1 MKGREMKNTV
11 WLHGTL
17 AQDPRYAGAGAM
29 RVATLSV
36 SVPYPDGQEREPV
49 PVQAR
54 ARHCDYLQREQP
66 LKGDEIMLRGRVGR
80 SQNGESVVIASAIAL
95 HPSTEQRRES

>member
-1 MKGREMKNTV
+1 VKTTV

-36 SVPYPDGQEREPV
+36 STPYPDGQAREPV

-54 ARHCDYLQREQP
+54 ARHCDYLQRAQP
-66 LKGDEIMLRGRVGR
+66 LKGDEIMLRGRIGR
-80 SQNGESVVIASAIAL
+80 NLDGESVVIASAIAL
-95 HPSTEQRRES
+95 HPSTEQREEP